1 MVEDQGPPSR
11 TGNEPDKTLFLLLSR
26 PPQRQS
32 IMEYQGGNMEY
43 CRGMWEPERETG
55 ERDRSNTGKEPQFSH
70 PTSKRKSLPNAIT
83 AKKVETQESELD
95 SKVRLRGVRNTIWRV

>member
-1 MVEDQGPPSR
+1 MVEDQGPPPSR
-11 TGNEPDKTLFLLLSR
+11 TDNEPDKTLFLLLSW

-55 ERDRSNTGKEPQFSH
+55 ETG
-70 PTSKRKSLPNAIT
+70 AI
-83 AKKVETQESELD
+83 L
-95 SKVRLRGVRNTIWRV
+95 VRNHSSLTPPASASLYQMQSQPRS